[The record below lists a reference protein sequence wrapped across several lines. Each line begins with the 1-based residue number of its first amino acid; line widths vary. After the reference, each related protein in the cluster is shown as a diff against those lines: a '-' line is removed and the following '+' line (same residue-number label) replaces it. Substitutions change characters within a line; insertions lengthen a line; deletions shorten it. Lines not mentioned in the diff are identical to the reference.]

1 MQPARCVCRIGEVS
15 FLWSRLRAEV
25 LLVVMESIIDVDYLT
40 ALHQGSLL
48 VATASDSEFSTALA
62 DSSGFSYLLLP
73 SLTICRL
80 RLPDTRLD
88 T

>member
-1 MQPARCVCRIGEVS
+1 M
-15 FLWSRLRAEV
+15 LT
-25 LLVVMESIIDVDYLT
+25 T
-40 ALHQGSLL
+40 ALHQGSLRI
-48 VATASDSEFSTALA
+48 ATASDSEFSTALA

-88 T
+88 TYGPVSLEAHGQA

>member
-1 MQPARCVCRIGEVS
+1 M
-15 FLWSRLRAEV
+15 LT
-25 LLVVMESIIDVDYLT
+25 T
-40 ALHQGSLL
+40 ALHQGSLR

-73 SLTICRL
+73 SLIICRL

-88 T
+88 TYAPVPLEAHGQA

>member
-1 MQPARCVCRIGEVS
+1 M
-15 FLWSRLRAEV
+15 LT
-25 LLVVMESIIDVDYLT
+25 T
-40 ALHQGSLL
+40 ALHQGSLI

-62 DSSGFSYLLLP
+62 DSSSFSYLLLP

-80 RLPDTRLD
+80 CLPDTRLD